1 MNIRNS
7 KITTLK
13 LNHRKNLSSKHSIEE
28 INYNNNNNNNNKAI
42 QYIINPHNPCL
53 LLHQIYFTFLTLTKT
68 ILESNNYT
76 KLRTEKSIIF

>member
-28 INYNNNNNNNNKAI
+28 INYNNNNNKAI
-42 QYIINPHNPCL
+42 QYIINPP
-53 LLHQIYFTFLTLTKT
+53 
-68 ILESNNYT
+68 
-76 KLRTEKSIIF
+76 